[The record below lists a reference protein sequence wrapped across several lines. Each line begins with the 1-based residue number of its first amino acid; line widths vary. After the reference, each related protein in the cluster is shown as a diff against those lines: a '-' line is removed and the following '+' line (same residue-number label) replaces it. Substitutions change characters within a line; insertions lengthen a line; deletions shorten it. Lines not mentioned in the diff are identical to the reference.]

1 MSSGQKLF
9 SRERPLGDVLGGG
22 KVLFDSRTPPKIP
35 ELILSEQA
43 FRKGAL
49 LFHSYLS
56 HVLSMLHDIAGGKD
70 LRIFLLVKKIQA
82 LPSLSVLLCA
92 LTLPALY
99 ERYEGEVDHAAAM
112 GIDGLQQLFKKVNS
126 KVLEKIP
133 RGPAKAKKS
142 N

>member
-1 MSSGQKLF
+1 
-9 SRERPLGDVLGGG
+9 
-22 KVLFDSRTPPKIP
+22 
-35 ELILSEQA
+35 
-43 FRKGAL
+43 
-49 LFHSYLS
+49 
-56 HVLSMLHDIAGGKD
+56 
-70 LRIFLLVKKIQA
+70 
-82 LPSLSVLLCA
+82 LLCA